1 MEALEFDNNLIIE
14 HLLMLAIW
22 MDVGGDALKVFF
34 FTSLNIFLKYFW
46 DLLVSSNLCQT
57 TLYDNLN
64 LLLFFSSELEA
75 RIYNSILSK
84 VGNLLENSIALD
96 LFFFS

>member
-1 MEALEFDNNLIIE
+1 MIVRECARLCAGVRGYARVCGMNFQNFFRRIESLHQRTLIRFLYE
-14 HLLMLAIW
+14 
-22 MDVGGDALKVFF
+22 F

-75 RIYNSILSK
+75 
-84 VGNLLENSIALD
+84 
-96 LFFFS
+96 